1 MRNANIDSEI
11 RSRIDSFLAELSTLV
26 KSAAIDSVRAAL
38 GEGNGVAASRRGPG
52 RPAMAAGSSATPV
65 RRRRGGKRSSEDVQ
79 KTGEALLAYVQAN
92 PGQGVE
98 GIAKGMGVSSKE
110 LKLPVIKLIDAG
122 SLRSEGQR
130 RGTKYFAGGG
140 AAKGGGKRGKKA
152 GKSRG

>member
-38 GEGNGVAASRRGPG
+38 GEGNGVAAPRRGPG

-65 RRRRGGKRSSEDVQ
+65 RRGGKRSSEDVQ

-130 RGTKYFAGGG
+130 RGTNYFPGGG